1 MVAEAYK
8 LSFFDYFKWMAAPAT
23 ICGLTLYAILYLV
36 FFWKFRP
43 EKKSEEIFEDE
54 IEEIPLK
61 MDQIDQMDPKILKM
75 DQIDPKNSLKNRIS
89 AIFGLFVL
97 FSTLAVLMFSSFF
110 HQRLARDTSSGFNYV
125 FA

>member
-1 MVAEAYK
+1 MDGGARNDLRLDFIRDFV
-8 LSFFDYFKWMAAPAT
+8 F
-23 ICGLTLYAILYLV
+23 G

-43 EKKSEEIFEDE
+43 EKKTEEIFEDE

-61 MDQIDQMDPKILKM
+61 IDQIDEMDPKNLKIDQMDPKSLKM
-75 DQIDPKNSLKNRIS
+75 DQIDPKNLLKNRIS

-97 FSTLAVLMFSSFF
+97 FLTLAVLMFSSFF